1 MTISDIVEGLEK
13 EQRDSVGGMALT
25 ARDAANVCR
34 LAMELARH
42 VQGLQ
47 GTFLMDPRQKH
58 EGSQ

>member
-13 EQRDSVGGMALT
+13 EQRDSIGGMAPT
-25 ARDAANVCR
+25 ARDAANICR

-47 GTFLMDPRQKH
+47 STFAMDPQQKH
-58 EGSQ
+58 DGSQ